1 MLLNNCKKIII
12 SIVFVACTVTLFAE
26 TKDLSVRFL
35 DKANEAFEENNIED
49 AYKYVNQ
56 ALAVAKDK
64 ESQANVLYFAQTVYS
79 VKLQTLLEKYDD
91 ITFIDIQ
98 MNLEKYPNVENT
110 KIKKLIKQI
119 ETEQANIAKAAE
131 KAEVQAQRKIEAER
145 FEAQQESL
153 EAQTQAMKEQA
164 DALKQQAEDNKQSQ
178 EALTEAIIKQAEDT
192 KTTQAEIK
200 NALET
205 GLKDMGNALTESTKE
220 QAEALK
226 QQITT
231 QAELKNALET
241 SLKDMGNAFTE
252 SAKEQKRSTKVI
264 AFAVIGIA
272 IIILIVVLLIIVIVR
287 HGIKQQ
293 KIQQEQYVQAFKM
306 LAATQ
311 NQTNRIMLGGAVD
324 LYGQGNL
331 RIAGSST
338 WAPAQALPDVP
349 YTEQDEE
356 ELKQLAIKCEEIGQK
371 IDSVTGRKNNSK
383 NVSEIVYKLSIQ
395 LGLPQGLA
403 MLNFC
408 ASMIYDA
415 GFLGIDPDLLSS
427 TTLSEEEKEAMKEHV
442 NLAEK
447 YLSFVPKKYWSVFED
462 AAMKHHE
469 NIDGTGYPKGL
480 KGDEIPQIAR
490 LIRVAESYVSLSS
503 RRSYR
508 GAMDKESAVAALREQ
523 ENLYD
528 KDVVDV
534 LEQIV

>member
-1 MLLNNCKKIII
+1 MLLNNCKKILFSII
-12 SIVFVACTVTLFAE
+12 FVACSVTLFAA
-26 TKDLSVRFL
+26 TTDLSVRFL
-35 DKANEAFEENNIED
+35 DKANEAFEDNNIED

-79 VKLQTLLEKYDD
+79 VKLQNLLEKYDD
-91 ITFIDIQ
+91 MAFIDIQ

-110 KIKKLIKQI
+110 KIKKLMKQI

-164 DALKQQAEDNKQSQ
+164 DAIKQQAEDTKQSQ
-178 EALTEAIIKQAEDT
+178 EALKEAIIKQAEVT
-192 KTTQAEIK
+192 QTTQAEFK

-205 GLKDMGNALTESTKE
+205 G
-220 QAEALK
+220 
-226 QQITT
+226 
-231 QAELKNALET
+231 
-241 SLKDMGNAFTE
+241 LKDMGNAFTE

-272 IIILIVVLLIIVIVR
+272 IIILIVVLLIIVLVR

-293 KIQQEQYVQAFKM
+293 KIQQENYVQAFKM

-324 LYGQGNL
+324 IYGQGNL
-331 RIAGSST
+331 RIAGTST
-338 WAPAQALPDVP
+338 WAPAQALPDVTF
-349 YTEQDEE
+349 TEEDEE

-371 IDSVTGRKNNSK
+371 IDSATGRKNNSK

-408 ASMIYDA
+408 AAMIYDA

-427 TTLSEEEKEAMKEHV
+427 TTLTEEEKEAMKEHV

-447 YLSFVPKKYWSVFED
+447 YLSFVPKKYWNVFED

-508 GAMDKESAVAALREQ
+508 GAMDKESAVAALCEQ

>member
-1 MLLNNCKKIII
+1 MLLNNCKKIIL
-12 SIVFVACTVTLFAE
+12 SIVFVACTVTLFAA
-26 TKDLSVRFL
+26 TTDLSVRFL

-56 ALAVAKDK
+56 ALTVAKDK

-79 VKLQTLLEKYDD
+79 VKLQNLLEKYDD
-91 ITFIDIQ
+91 MGFIDIQ

-119 ETEQANIAKAAE
+119 ETQQANMEKAAE
-131 KAEVQAQRKIEAER
+131 KADLEAQRQIEKER
-145 FEAQQESL
+145 FEAQQESM
-153 EAQTQAMKEQA
+153 EAQAQAMKDQA
-164 DALKQQAEDNKQSQ
+164 EAIKQQAE
-178 EALTEAIIKQAEDT
+178 IT
-192 KTTQAEIK
+192 KSTQAEFK
-200 NALET
+200 NALES
-205 GLKDMGNALTESTKE
+205 GLKDMGNAFS
-220 QAEALK
+220 
-226 QQITT
+226 
-231 QAELKNALET
+231 ET
-241 SLKDMGNAFTE
+241 
-252 SAKEQKRSTKVI
+252 AKEQKRSTKVI
-264 AFAVIGIA
+264 AFSIIGIA
-272 IIILIVVLLIIVIVR
+272 VIILFIVLLICIIFR

-306 LAATQ
+306 LASTQ

-349 YTEQDEE
+349 YTEEDEE

-371 IDSVTGRKNNSK
+371 IDSATGRKNNSK

-408 ASMIYDA
+408 AAMIYDA

-427 TTLSEEEKEAMKEHV
+427 TTLSDEEKEAMKEHV

-447 YLSFVPKKYWSVFED
+447 YLNFVPKKYWSVFED

>member
-79 VKLQTLLEKYDD
+79 VKLQNLLEKYDD
-91 ITFIDIQ
+91 MAFIDIQ

-110 KIKKLIKQI
+110 KIKKLMKQI

-164 DALKQQAEDNKQSQ
+164 DAIKQQAEDTKQSQ
-178 EALTEAIIKQAEDT
+178 EALKEAIIKQAEVT
-192 KTTQAEIK
+192 QTTQAEFK

-205 GLKDMGNALTESTKE
+205 G
-220 QAEALK
+220 
-226 QQITT
+226 
-231 QAELKNALET
+231 
-241 SLKDMGNAFTE
+241 LKDMGNAFTE

-293 KIQQEQYVQAFKM
+293 KIQQENYVQAFKM

-324 LYGQGNL
+324 IYGQGNM
-331 RIAGSST
+331 RIAGTST
-338 WAPAQALPDVP
+338 WAPAQALPDVTF
-349 YTEQDEE
+349 TEEDEE

-371 IDSVTGRKNNSK
+371 IDSATGRKNNSK

-408 ASMIYDA
+408 AAMIYDA

-427 TTLSEEEKEAMKEHV
+427 TTLTEEEKEAMKEHV

>member
-1 MLLNNCKKIII
+1 MLLNNCKKILFSII
-12 SIVFVACTVTLFAE
+12 ILACSVTLFAA
-26 TKDLSVRFL
+26 TTDLSVRFL
-35 DKANEAFEENNIED
+35 DKANLAFEDNNIED

-79 VKLQTLLEKYDD
+79 VKLQNLLGNYDEMA
-91 ITFIDIQ
+91 FIDIQ

-164 DALKQQAEDNKQSQ
+164 DAFKQQIEV
-178 EALTEAIIKQAEDT
+178 T
-192 KTTQAEIK
+192 KTTQAEFK

-205 GLKDMGNALTESTKE
+205 G
-220 QAEALK
+220 
-226 QQITT
+226 
-231 QAELKNALET
+231 
-241 SLKDMGNAFTE
+241 LKDMGNAFTE

-293 KIQQEQYVQAFKM
+293 KIQQENYVQAFKM

-324 LYGQGNL
+324 LYGKGNL

-349 YTEQDEE
+349 YTEEDEE

-371 IDSVTGRKNNSK
+371 IDSATGRKNNSK

-408 ASMIYDA
+408 AAMIYDA

-427 TTLSEEEKEAMKEHV
+427 TTLSDEEKEAMKEHV

-447 YLSFVPKKYWSVFED
+447 YLNFVPKKYWSVFED

>member
-1 MLLNNCKKIII
+1 MLLNNCKKILFSII
-12 SIVFVACTVTLFAE
+12 ILACSVTLFAA
-26 TKDLSVRFL
+26 TTDLSVRFL
-35 DKANEAFEENNIED
+35 DKANLAFEDNNIED

-79 VKLQTLLEKYDD
+79 VKLQNLLGNYDEMA
-91 ITFIDIQ
+91 FIDIQ

-164 DALKQQAEDNKQSQ
+164 DAFKQQIEV
-178 EALTEAIIKQAEDT
+178 T
-192 KTTQAEIK
+192 KTTQAEFK

-205 GLKDMGNALTESTKE
+205 G
-220 QAEALK
+220 
-226 QQITT
+226 
-231 QAELKNALET
+231 
-241 SLKDMGNAFTE
+241 LKDMGNAFTE

-272 IIILIVVLLIIVIVR
+272 IIILIVVILIIVIVR

-293 KIQQEQYVQAFKM
+293 KIQQENYVQAFKM

-349 YTEQDEE
+349 YTEEDEE

-371 IDSVTGRKNNSK
+371 IDSATGRKNNSK

-408 ASMIYDA
+408 AAMIYDA

-447 YLSFVPKKYWSVFED
+447 YLSFVPKKYWNVFED

>member
-1 MLLNNCKKIII
+1 MLLNNCKKIIL
-12 SIVFVACTVTLFAE
+12 SIVFVACTVTLFAA
-26 TKDLSVRFL
+26 TTDLSVRFL

-56 ALAVAKDK
+56 ALTVAKDK
-64 ESQANVLYFAQTVYS
+64 ESQANVLYFAQMVYS
-79 VKLQTLLEKYDD
+79 EKLQNLLEKYDD
-91 ITFIDIQ
+91 MAFIDIQ
-98 MNLEKYPNVENT
+98 MNLEKYPNIENT

-119 ETEQANIAKAAE
+119 ETQQANMEKAAE
-131 KAEVQAQRKIEAER
+131 KADLEAQRQIEKER
-145 FEAQQESL
+145 FEAQQESM
-153 EAQTQAMKEQA
+153 EAQAQAMKDQA
-164 DALKQQAEDNKQSQ
+164 EAIKQQAE
-178 EALTEAIIKQAEDT
+178 IT
-192 KTTQAEIK
+192 KSTQAEFK

-205 GLKDMGNALTESTKE
+205 GLKDMGT
-220 QAEALK
+220 
-226 QQITT
+226 
-231 QAELKNALET
+231 
-241 SLKDMGNAFTE
+241 AFTE

-311 NQTNRIMLGGAVD
+311 KQTNRIMLGGAVD

-349 YTEQDEE
+349 YTEEDEE

-371 IDSVTGRKNNSK
+371 IDSATGRKNNSK

-408 ASMIYDA
+408 AAMIYDA

-427 TTLSEEEKEAMKEHV
+427 TTLSDEEKEAMKEHV

>member
-1 MLLNNCKKIII
+1 MLLNNCKKILFSII
-12 SIVFVACTVTLFAE
+12 ILACSVTLFAA
-26 TKDLSVRFL
+26 TTDLSVRFL
-35 DKANEAFEENNIED
+35 DKANEAFEDNNIED

-79 VKLQTLLEKYDD
+79 VKLQNLLEKYDD
-91 ITFIDIQ
+91 MAFIDIQ

-164 DALKQQAEDNKQSQ
+164 DAFKQQAEDTKQSQ
-178 EALTEAIIKQAEDT
+178 EALKEAIIKQAEVT
-192 KTTQAEIK
+192 QTTQAEFK

-205 GLKDMGNALTESTKE
+205 G
-220 QAEALK
+220 
-226 QQITT
+226 
-231 QAELKNALET
+231 
-241 SLKDMGNAFTE
+241 LKDMGNAFTE

-272 IIILIVVLLIIVIVR
+272 IIILIVVLLIIVLVR

-293 KIQQEQYVQAFKM
+293 KIQQENYVQAFKM

-349 YTEQDEE
+349 YTEEDEE

-371 IDSVTGRKNNSK
+371 IDSATGRKNNSK

-447 YLSFVPKKYWSVFED
+447 YLSFVPKKYWNVFED

>member
-164 DALKQQAEDNKQSQ
+164 DALKQQAED
-178 EALTEAIIKQAEDT
+178 T
-192 KTTQAEIK
+192 KTTQAEFK

-205 GLKDMGNALTESTKE
+205 G
-220 QAEALK
+220 
-226 QQITT
+226 
-231 QAELKNALET
+231 
-241 SLKDMGNAFTE
+241 LKDMGNAFTE

-349 YTEQDEE
+349 YTEEDEE